1 MQLNILFMTIQL
13 IFISTLTP
21 LNFLAF
27 YKEKIVFCGFLTL
40 QWNTGHA
47 DLENLCVVELKEI
60 LVSSVVFMH
69 AVMVSR
75 KYLTLYPW
83 LHVVC
88 VLFNRITIQL

>member
-1 MQLNILFMTIQL
+1 MLIIYIYIYMQLNILLMTIQL

-60 LVSSVVFMH
+60 LMSSVVFMH
-69 AVMVSR
+69 
-75 KYLTLYPW
+75 
-83 LHVVC
+83 
-88 VLFNRITIQL
+88 IQLWFYGNT